1 MTPRTGN
8 ASYGIRPLAWAGLS
22 LAAWFVSL
30 FAVLPLVAT
39 IQIGDLRWDIAAWL
53 VLTGSIGVA
62 AAHLFGTRLLDLPL
76 RTTAAAIAV
85 PALGFILAVGVE
97 FALRESALARV
108 GPYYDSDYIGLT
120 AGLSQSLVLTA
131 IAAFGTLVAPRGAM
145 YAPMACLVLAMAL
158 VLLIVVTNVPGLAD
172 GIEPESW
179 SLAILIG
186 LAAAYAV
193 ACLALGAQKVRVQDR
208 R

>member
-1 MTPRTGN
+1 M
-8 ASYGIRPLAWAGLS
+8 AWAGLS
-22 LAAWFVSL
+22 LGAWFVSL

-39 IQIGDLRWDIAAWL
+39 IQIGAVRWDIAAWL
-53 VLTGSIGVA
+53 VLTGLIGVA
-62 AAHLFGTRLLDLPL
+62 AAHVFGTRLLGLPL
-76 RTTAAAIAV
+76 RTTAAALAV
-85 PALGFILAVGVE
+85 PALGLILAVGVE
-97 FALRESALARV
+97 LALHEWALARV

-193 ACLALGAQKVRVQDR
+193 ACIALGAQKVRVQDR